1 MSKWNLC
8 KCCYINKT
16 KTDFCTSCVGRDV
29 DQVVGKVEFTVPQII
44 SADYS
49 EMVKETVDKLDRSI
63 LG

>member
-1 MSKWNLC
+1 MDNWNLC

-16 KTDFCTSCVGRDV
+16 KTDFCTSCVEV
-29 DQVVGKVEFTVPQII
+29 DQEVIGKVKFTAPQII

-49 EMVKETVDKLDRSI
+49 EMVKETVEKLDRSI